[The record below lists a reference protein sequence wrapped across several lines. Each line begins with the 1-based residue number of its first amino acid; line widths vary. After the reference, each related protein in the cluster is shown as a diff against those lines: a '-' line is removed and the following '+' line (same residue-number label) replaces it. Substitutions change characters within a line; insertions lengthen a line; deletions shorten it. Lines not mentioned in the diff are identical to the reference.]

1 MSIKSWFSKLT
12 ERGGAKYAIAEQFL
26 FGEGKQGGI
35 LDSKGEHINNL
46 GYKLTNSTEAQKEVL
61 DKFGIVPK
69 KYTEIYNDISE
80 KRLKHSTVIDILTDK
95 NGYVTQQ
102 VEKIKGPKS
111 LNVFLDNKLIHEILY
126 NEELFPKYKS
136 ALKMESWAKYIIRLT
151 PNDAKSLGLASKP
164 LCDLLYKQKQHVLA
178 NYLAICE
185 GSLHDKQP
193 KKFGKIMSKAKD
205 FTKSA
210 LAFFEKNNKSDMMN
224 AMSDNGSIVDIFI
237 NLIHK
242 DSSLFLPLLRLKAF
256 GSLMEQILGSL
267 KKYFISSSYATIE
280 QQLSPYSLKNTES
293 YYANA
298 KNLYKSIEDLEEI
311 NESGFKEADK
321 KDSVKAAEAA
331 AQKLQSLLKRYKIQK
346 DVEKK
351 LREIRESKSK
361 EKVKESVEYV
371 KEEIKNDEN
380 INEKDKKK
388 IEENIN
394 QISENI
400 DK

>member
-46 GYKLTNSTEAQKEVL
+46 GY
-61 DKFGIVPK
+61 VPK

-102 VEKIKGPKS
+102 VKKIKGPKS

-151 PNDAKSLGLASKP
+151 PNDAKSLELASKP
-164 LCDLLYKQKQHVLA
+164 LCDLLYKQKNHVLA

-185 GSLHDKQP
+185 GSLHDTKP
-193 KKFGKIMSKAKD
+193 KKFDKIMSKAKD

-256 GSLMEQILGSL
+256 GPLMEQILGSL

-280 QQLSPYSLKNTES
+280 QQLSPYSLKDTES

-298 KNLYKSIEDLEEI
+298 HNLYKSIEKLEEI
-311 NESGFKEADK
+311 DESGVNEADK
-321 KDSVKAAEAA
+321 KDSVKAEAA
-331 AQKLQSLLKRYKIQK
+331 AAVKKIETMFVKYKI
-346 DVEKK
+346 EKNK
-351 LREIRESKSK
+351 NIGKVLNEIAKSKSK
-361 EKVKESVEYV
+361 KELTENIEDFQ
-371 KEEIKNDEN
+371 KKIDEN
-380 INEKDKKK
+380 KDISDTEKTKLSEDIKKGIK
-388 IEENIN
+388 
-394 QISENI
+394 SVF
-400 DK
+400 